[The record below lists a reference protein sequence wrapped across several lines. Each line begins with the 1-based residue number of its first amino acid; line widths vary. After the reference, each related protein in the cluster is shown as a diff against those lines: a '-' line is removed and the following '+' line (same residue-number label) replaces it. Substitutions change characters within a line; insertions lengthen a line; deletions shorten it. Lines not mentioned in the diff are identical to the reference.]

1 MITVFSTE
9 DLKVQKRFIAWQEA
23 ICEHYLKVDVS
34 SPDRDNYKGFIS
46 KSVLG
51 PVSLTDVSGSAQ
63 DVVRNRQHVAH
74 LDKECFYV
82 MFPFNGSVILEQA
95 GKRQVSTPG
104 TAALFDTTQ
113 PYRLRLRE
121 YLQAMYIEIP
131 RSILIDRCPVDNI
144 LKINSLNFADGLGWA
159 LAEFCRLIAS
169 DAESLGNDIATNVAL
184 EVADLLALY
193 INSEIVRKPIGQ
205 NLASKIRLHSL
216 KSYIESRLDDPDLS
230 PEIIAKNNGISV
242 RYLHYLFKGTGISV
256 SEWVREQRLK
266 KCRQMLTSTKF
277 GGESITDIALSM
289 GFNSSSYFTHL
300 FKEKFGMTPRYARRI
315 VEQSD

>member
-1 MITVFSTE
+1 MKTVFSTE
-9 DLKVQKRFIAWQEA
+9 GLKVEKRFAAWQEA

-51 PVSLTDVSGSAQ
+51 PVSLTDVFGSAQ
-63 DVVRNRQHVAH
+63 DIVRNRQHIAH

-104 TAALFDTTQ
+104 TAVLFDAAM
-113 PYRLRLRE
+113 PYH
-121 YLQAMYIEIP
+121 LQCRNYCQSMYVEMP
-131 RSILIDRCPVDNI
+131 RSFLIDRCPIDKLESVPTF
-144 LKINSLNFADGLGWA
+144 NFADGLGWA
-159 LAEFCRLIAS
+159 LAEFCKLLGFEADSI
-169 DAESLGNDIATNVAL
+169 GNDIAPKVAM
-184 EVADLLALY
+184 EVAELLALC
-193 INSEIVRKPIGQ
+193 IDAEPNHKLTSE
-205 NLASKIRLHSL
+205 NLASKFRLHSL

-256 SEWVREQRLK
+256 SEWIREQRLK

-289 GFNSSSYFTHL
+289 GFNSSSTFTRL